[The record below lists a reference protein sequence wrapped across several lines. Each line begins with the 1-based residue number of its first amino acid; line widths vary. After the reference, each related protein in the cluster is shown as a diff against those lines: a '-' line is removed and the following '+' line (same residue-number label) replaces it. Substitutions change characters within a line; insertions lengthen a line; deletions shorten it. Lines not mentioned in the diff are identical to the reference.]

1 MAALG
6 SSWQLWLV
14 CLSHPWS
21 IGICRV
27 RRRSEIVILS
37 YTYIL
42 ILQYVATILSMY
54 YFVLYTS
61 LLSMLSPM
69 IAMSHNGSL
78 PLGSKEIVIGR
89 YSNLLYNT
97 IVQNIFV

>member
-1 MAALG
+1 MAALS
-6 SSWQLWLV
+6 SSWQLWPV

-42 ILQYVATILSMY
+42 ILQYVATILPMY
-54 YFVLYTS
+54 YFVLYAS

-69 IAMSHNGSL
+69 NALPHNGSL
-78 PLGSKEIVIGR
+78 PLDSKETVIGR
-89 YSNLLYNT
+89 YDIRTPIYL
-97 IVQNIFV
+97 